1 MSRLNSLSQ
10 SAIKAMFSSETSE
23 ALILLITI
31 TDPADPQNPVRLAD
45 SYTNR
50 IASFTTD
57 TDVVY
62 GVTSNRGVAGNE
74 HDYIFLPMQVGLP
87 GEQEAGAAQC
97 TLTLSYVTK
106 EAIQLI
112 RERLTSPVEV
122 QIDLVLA
129 STPNHVETTFS
140 GFKIT
145 NVTYNADQIT
155 FDLNMV
161 SLNREPF
168 PSFTFTPANFPG
180 LF

>member
-10 SAIKAMFSSETSE
+10 SAVKAMFASETPE

-31 TDPADPQNPVRLAD
+31 TNPADLQNPIRLAD
-45 SYTNR
+45 GYTNR
-50 IASFTTD
+50 LAALTTD
-57 TDVVY
+57 TEVIY
-62 GVTSNRGVAGNE
+62 GVTSNSK
-74 HDYIFLPMQVGLP
+74 DYIFLPMQLSLP
-87 GEQEAGAAQC
+87 GEEEVGAAQC
-97 TLTLSYVTK
+97 SLTLNFVTQ
-106 EAIQLI
+106 EAITII
-112 RERLTSPVEV
+112 RQHLTSPVDV

-129 STPNHVETTFS
+129 STPDHIETSFS

>member
-10 SAIKAMFSSETSE
+10 SAVKAMFASETPE

-31 TDPADPQNPVRLAD
+31 TNPADPANPIRLAD
-45 SYTNR
+45 GYTNR
-50 IASFTTD
+50 IASLTTD
-57 TDVVY
+57 TDVTY
-62 GVTSNRGVAGNE
+62 GVTSNSK
-74 HDYIFLPMQVGLP
+74 DYLFMPMQISLP

-97 TLTLSYVTK
+97 SLVLNFVTR
-106 EAIQLI
+106 EAIDI
-112 RERLTSPVEV
+112 VRTHLTSPVSV

-129 STPNHVETTFS
+129 SSPDRVETSFS

-145 NVTYNADQIT
+145 NVTYNAEQIT

-161 SLNREPF
+161 SLSREPF
-168 PSFTFTPANFPG
+168 PCFTFTPANFPG

>member
-10 SAIKAMFSSETSE
+10 SAIRAMFASETPE

-31 TDPADPQNPVRLAD
+31 TNPADPANPIRLAD
-45 SYTNR
+45 GYTNR
-50 IASFTTD
+50 IASLTTD

-62 GVTSNRGVAGNE
+62 GVTSNSK
-74 HDYIFLPMQVGLP
+74 DYIFLPMQLALP
-87 GEQEAGAAQC
+87 GEQEAGAGQC
-97 TLTLSYVTK
+97 SLILNFVTR
-106 EAIQLI
+106 EAIEII
-112 RERLTSPVEV
+112 REHLTSPVSV
-122 QIDLVLA
+122 QIDLVLQ
-129 STPNHVETTFS
+129 SSPDRIETSFS

-161 SLNREPF
+161 SLSREPF
-168 PSFTFTPANFPG
+168 PCFTFTPANFPG

>member
-10 SAIKAMFSSETSE
+10 SAVRAMFASETPE

-31 TDPADPQNPVRLAD
+31 TNPADLANPIRLAD
-45 SYTNR
+45 GYTNR
-50 IASFTTD
+50 IASLTTD
-57 TDVVY
+57 SEIAY
-62 GVTSNRGVAGNE
+62 GVTSNSK
-74 HDYIFLPMQVGLP
+74 DYIFLPMQIALP

-97 TLTLSYVTK
+97 SLILNFVTR
-106 EAIQLI
+106 EAIDLI
-112 RERLTSPVEV
+112 RTHLTSPVSV

-129 STPNHVETTFS
+129 SSPDTIEATFS

-161 SLNREPF
+161 SLSREPF
-168 PSFTFTPANFPG
+168 PCFTFTPANFPG

>member
-10 SAIKAMFSSETSE
+10 SAIRAMFASETAE

-31 TDPADPQNPVRLAD
+31 TDPADPLNPVRLAD

-50 IASFTTD
+50 IAALTND
-57 TDVVY
+57 NDIVY
-62 GVTSNRGVAGNE
+62 GVTSNSK
-74 HDYIFLPMQVGLP
+74 DYIFLPMQVVLP

-97 TLTLSYVTK
+97 SLVLNFVTK

-112 RERLTSPVEV
+112 RERLTSPVSV
-122 QIDLVLA
+122 QIDLVLSGSPNTIEA
-129 STPNHVETTFS
+129 SFS

-145 NVTYNADQIT
+145 NVSYSADQIT

>member
-10 SAIKAMFSSETSE
+10 SAVRAMFASETPE

-31 TDPADPQNPVRLAD
+31 TNPSDPAHPIRLAD
-45 SYTNR
+45 GYTTR
-50 IASFTTD
+50 LASLTTD
-57 TDVVY
+57 AEVIY
-62 GVTSNRGVAGNE
+62 GVHSNGQ
-74 HDYIFLPMQVGLP
+74 DYVFLPMQLSLP

-97 TLTLSYVTK
+97 SLVLNFVTR
-106 EAIQLI
+106 EAIEII
-112 RERLTSPVEV
+112 RQHLTSPVSV
-122 QIDLVLA
+122 QIDLVLE
-129 STPNHVETTFS
+129 SSPDHIETSFS

-161 SLNREPF
+161 SLSREPF
-168 PSFTFTPANFPG
+168 PCFTFTPANFPG

>member
-10 SAIKAMFSSETSE
+10 SAVRAMFASETPE

-31 TDPADPQNPVRLAD
+31 TDPADPANPIRLAD
-45 SYTNR
+45 GYTNR
-50 IASFTTD
+50 IASLTTD

-62 GVTSNRGVAGNE
+62 GVTSNSK
-74 HDYIFLPMQVGLP
+74 DYLFMPMQISLP

-97 TLTLSYVTK
+97 SLVLDFVTP
-106 EAIQLI
+106 EVINLI
-112 RERLTSPVEV
+112 RTHLTSPVSV

-129 STPNHVETTFS
+129 SSPNTIETTFS

-161 SLNREPF
+161 SLSREPF
-168 PSFTFTPANFPG
+168 PCYTFTPANFPG

>member
-10 SAIKAMFSSETSE
+10 SAVRAMFASETPE

-31 TDPADPQNPVRLAD
+31 TNPADPANPIRLAD
-45 SYTNR
+45 GYTNR
-50 IASFTTD
+50 IASLTTD
-57 TDVVY
+57 TEVAY
-62 GVTSNRGVAGNE
+62 GVTSNSK
-74 HDYIFLPMQVGLP
+74 DYVFLPMQIALP

-97 TLTLSYVTK
+97 SLILNFVTR
-106 EAIQLI
+106 EAIDLI
-112 RERLTSPVEV
+112 RTHLTSPVSV

-129 STPNHVETTFS
+129 SSPNTVEATFS

-161 SLNREPF
+161 SLSREPF
-168 PSFTFTPANFPG
+168 PCFTFTPANFPG

>member
-10 SAIKAMFSSETSE
+10 SAIKAMFASETSE

-31 TDPADPQNPVRLAD
+31 TDPSDLANPIRLAD

-50 IASFTTD
+50 IASLTTD
-57 TDVVY
+57 TEVVY
-62 GVTSNRGVAGNE
+62 GVTSNG
-74 HDYIFLPMQVGLP
+74 HDYIFLPFQVNLP

-97 TLTLSYVTK
+97 SLILNYVTR

-112 RERLTSPVEV
+112 REKLTNPVSV

-129 STPNHVETTFS
+129 SSPNTIETSFS

-145 NVTYNADQIT
+145 NVSYNAEQIT
-155 FDLNMV
+155 LDLNMV
-161 SLNREPF
+161 SLSREPF

>member
-1 MSRLNSLSQ
+1 
-10 SAIKAMFSSETSE
+10 MFASETPE

-31 TDPADPQNPVRLAD
+31 TDPADPANPIRLAD
-45 SYTNR
+45 GYTNR
-50 IASFTTD
+50 IASLTTD

-62 GVTSNRGVAGNE
+62 GVTSNSK
-74 HDYIFLPMQVGLP
+74 DYLFMPMQISLP

-97 TLTLSYVTK
+97 SLVLDFVTP
-106 EAIQLI
+106 EVINLI
-112 RERLTSPVEV
+112 RTHLTSPVSV

-129 STPNHVETTFS
+129 SSPNTIETTFS

-161 SLNREPF
+161 SLSREPF
-168 PSFTFTPANFPG
+168 PCYTFTPANFPG

>member
-10 SAIKAMFSSETSE
+10 SAIRAMFASETPE

-31 TDPADPQNPVRLAD
+31 TDPTDSANPIRLAD

-50 IASFTTD
+50 INSLTTD
-57 TDVVY
+57 TEIVY
-62 GVTSNRGVAGNE
+62 GVTSNISGTSK
-74 HDYIFLPMQVGLP
+74 DYIFLPLQLNLP
-87 GEQEAGAAQC
+87 GEQETGAGQC
-97 TLTLSYVTK
+97 SLTLNYVTK

-112 RERLTSPVEV
+112 REKLTSPVNV

-129 STPNHVETTFS
+129 STPNVVEASFA

-145 NVTYNADQIT
+145 NVTYNAEQIT
-155 FDLNMV
+155 LDLNMV
-161 SLNREPF
+161 SLSREPF

>member
-10 SAIKAMFSSETSE
+10 SAVRAMFASETPE

-31 TDPADPQNPVRLAD
+31 TNPADPANPIRLAD
-45 SYTNR
+45 GYTNR
-50 IASFTTD
+50 IASLTTD

-62 GVTSNRGVAGNE
+62 GVTSNSK
-74 HDYIFLPMQVGLP
+74 DYLFMPMQISLP

-97 TLTLSYVTK
+97 SLVLDFVTP
-106 EAIQLI
+106 EVINLI
-112 RERLTSPVEV
+112 RTHLTSPVSV

-129 STPNHVETTFS
+129 SSPNTIETTFS

-161 SLNREPF
+161 SLSREPF
-168 PSFTFTPANFPG
+168 PCYTFTPANFPG

>member
-10 SAIKAMFSSETSE
+10 SAIRAMFASETSE

-31 TDPADPQNPVRLAD
+31 TDPTDSQNPIRLAD
-45 SYTNR
+45 AYTNR
-50 IASFTTD
+50 INSLTTD
-57 TDVVY
+57 EEVIY
-62 GVTSNRGVAGNE
+62 GVTSNG
-74 HDYIFLPMQVGLP
+74 HDYIFLPLQLTLP
-87 GEQEAGAAQC
+87 GEQEAGAGQC
-97 TLTLSYVTK
+97 SLSLNFVTK

-112 RERLTSPVEV
+112 REKLTSPVDV
-122 QIDLVLA
+122 QIDLVLSGSPNTVEA
-129 STPNHVETTFS
+129 SFS

-161 SLNREPF
+161 SLSREPF
-168 PSFTFTPANFPG
+168 PCFTFTPANFPG

>member
-10 SAIKAMFSSETSE
+10 SAIKAMFSSETPE

-31 TDPADPQNPVRLAD
+31 TNPADLANPVRLAD
-45 SYTNR
+45 GYTNR
-50 IASFTTD
+50 ISSLTTD

-62 GVTSNRGVAGNE
+62 GVTSTISGTSK
-74 HDYIFLPMQVGLP
+74 DYIFLPMQLALP
-87 GEQEAGAAQC
+87 GEEEAGASQC
-97 TLTLSYVTK
+97 SLVLNFVTK
-106 EAIQLI
+106 EAIDLI
-112 RERLTSPVEV
+112 RTHLTSPVSV

-129 STPNHVETTFS
+129 SSPNTLETSFS

-155 FDLNMV
+155 FQLNMV

-168 PSFTFTPANFPG
+168 PCFTFTPANFPG

>member
-10 SAIKAMFSSETSE
+10 SAIRAMFASETPE

-31 TDPADPQNPVRLAD
+31 TNPADSANPVRLAD
-45 SYTNR
+45 GYTNR
-50 IASFTTD
+50 IASLTTD

-62 GVTSNRGVAGNE
+62 GVTSNG
-74 HDYIFLPMQVGLP
+74 HDYLFMPMQLSLP
-87 GEQEAGAAQC
+87 GEQETGAGQC
-97 TLTLSYVTK
+97 SLVLNFVTR
-106 EAIQLI
+106 EAIEII
-112 RERLTSPVEV
+112 RQHLTSPVSV

-129 STPNHVETTFS
+129 STPDHVETSFS

-161 SLNREPF
+161 SLSREPF
-168 PSFTFTPANFPG
+168 PAYTFTPANFPG

>member
-10 SAIKAMFSSETSE
+10 SAVRAMFASETPE

-31 TDPADPQNPVRLAD
+31 TDPADPANPIRLAD
-45 SYTNR
+45 GYTNR
-50 IASFTTD
+50 IASLTTD

-62 GVTSNRGVAGNE
+62 GVTSNSK
-74 HDYIFLPMQVGLP
+74 DYLFMPMQISLP

-97 TLTLSYVTK
+97 SLVLDFVTP
-106 EAIQLI
+106 EVINLI
-112 RERLTSPVEV
+112 RTHLTSPVSV

-129 STPNHVETTFS
+129 SSPNTIQTTFS

-161 SLNREPF
+161 SLSREPF
-168 PSFTFTPANFPG
+168 PCYTFTPANFPG

>member
-10 SAIKAMFSSETSE
+10 SAVKAMFASETSE

-31 TDPADPQNPVRLAD
+31 TNPGDPANPIRLAD
-45 SYTNR
+45 GYTNR
-50 IASFTTD
+50 IASLTTD
-57 TDVVY
+57 TDVTY
-62 GVTSNRGVAGNE
+62 GVTSNSK
-74 HDYIFLPMQVGLP
+74 DYLFLPMQIVLP

-97 TLTLSYVTK
+97 SLILNFVTR
-106 EAIQLI
+106 EAIDII
-112 RERLTSPVEV
+112 RTHLTSPVSV

-129 STPNHVETTFS
+129 SSPDRVETSFS

-161 SLNREPF
+161 SLSREPF
-168 PSFTFTPANFPG
+168 PCFTFTPANFPG

>member
-1 MSRLNSLSQ
+1 MSRINSLSQ
-10 SAIKAMFSSETSE
+10 SAIRAMFASETSE

-31 TDPADPQNPVRLAD
+31 TDPTDLANPIRLAD

-50 IASFTTD
+50 IASLTTD
-57 TDVVY
+57 SEVIY
-62 GVTSNRGVAGNE
+62 GVTSNNK
-74 HDYIFLPMQVGLP
+74 DYIFLPLELNLP
-87 GEQEAGAAQC
+87 GEQEAGAGQC
-97 TLTLSYVTK
+97 SLTLNYVTS

-112 RERLTSPVEV
+112 REKLTSPVSV

-129 STPNHVETTFS
+129 STPNQIECSFS

-145 NVTYNADQIT
+145 NVSYSAEQIT
-155 FDLNMV
+155 LDLNMV
-161 SLNREPF
+161 SLSREPF

>member
-10 SAIKAMFSSETSE
+10 SAIRAMFASETPE

-31 TDPADPQNPVRLAD
+31 TNPADPTAPVRLAD
-45 SYTNR
+45 GYTNR
-50 IASFTTD
+50 IDSLTTD
-57 TDVVY
+57 NEVIY
-62 GVTSNRGVAGNE
+62 GVTSNSKN
-74 HDYIFLPMQVGLP
+74 YIFLPMELSLP
-87 GEQEAGAAQC
+87 GEQETGAGQC
-97 TLTLSYVTK
+97 SLILKFVTR
-106 EAIQLI
+106 EAIELI
-112 RERLTSPVEV
+112 RTHLTSPVDV

-129 STPNHVETTFS
+129 SSPNTVETSFS

-161 SLNREPF
+161 SLSREPF

>member
-10 SAIKAMFSSETSE
+10 SAVKAMFASETPE

-31 TDPADPQNPVRLAD
+31 TNPADLANPIRLAD
-45 SYTNR
+45 GYTNR
-50 IASFTTD
+50 IASLTTD
-57 TDVVY
+57 TDVTY
-62 GVTSNRGVAGNE
+62 GVTSNSV
-74 HDYIFLPMQVGLP
+74 DYLFMPMQISLP

-97 TLTLSYVTK
+97 SLVLNFVTR
-106 EAIQLI
+106 EAIDI
-112 RERLTSPVEV
+112 VRTYLTSPVSV

-129 STPNHVETTFS
+129 SSPDRVETSFS

-145 NVTYNADQIT
+145 NVTYNAEQIT

-161 SLNREPF
+161 SLSREPF
-168 PSFTFTPANFPG
+168 PCFTFTPANFPG

>member
-1 MSRLNSLSQ
+1 
-10 SAIKAMFSSETSE
+10 MFASETPE

-31 TDPADPQNPVRLAD
+31 TNPADPTAPVRLAD
-45 SYTNR
+45 GYTNR
-50 IASFTTD
+50 IDSLTTD
-57 TDVVY
+57 NEVIY
-62 GVTSNRGVAGNE
+62 GVTSNSKN
-74 HDYIFLPMQVGLP
+74 YIFLPMELSLP
-87 GEQEAGAAQC
+87 GEQETGAGQC
-97 TLTLSYVTK
+97 SLILKFVTR
-106 EAIQLI
+106 EAIELI
-112 RERLTSPVEV
+112 RTHLTSPVDV

-129 STPNHVETTFS
+129 SSPNTVETSFS

-161 SLNREPF
+161 SLSREPF

>member
-50 IASFTTD
+50 IASLTTD

-62 GVTSNRGVAGNE
+62 GVTSNG
-74 HDYIFLPMQVGLP
+74 HDYIFLPMQIGLP

-106 EAIQLI
+106 EAIQLV
-112 RERLTSPVEV
+112 RQRLTSPVEV

-129 STPNHVETTFS
+129 STPNRVETTFS

>member
-1 MSRLNSLSQ
+1 
-10 SAIKAMFSSETSE
+10 MFASETAES
-23 ALILLITI
+23 LILLITI

-50 IASFTTD
+50 IAALTND
-57 TDVVY
+57 TDIVY
-62 GVTSNRGVAGNE
+62 GVTSNG

-97 TLTLSYVTK
+97 SLTLSYVTK

-112 RERLTSPVEV
+112 RERLTSPVSV

-129 STPNHVETTFS
+129 STPNHIETTFS

>member
-10 SAIKAMFSSETSE
+10 SAIRAMFASETPE

-31 TDPADPQNPVRLAD
+31 TNPADPTTPVRLAD
-45 SYTNR
+45 GYTNR
-50 IASFTTD
+50 IDSLTTD
-57 TDVVY
+57 NEVIY
-62 GVTSNRGVAGNE
+62 GVTSNGNN
-74 HDYIFLPMQVGLP
+74 YIFLPMELSLP
-87 GEQEAGAAQC
+87 GEEEAGAGQC
-97 TLTLSYVTK
+97 SLTLNFVTK
-106 EAIQLI
+106 EAIELI
-112 RERLTSPVEV
+112 RTHLTSPVDV

-129 STPNHVETTFS
+129 SSPNTVETSFS

-161 SLNREPF
+161 SLSREPF

>member
-10 SAIKAMFSSETSE
+10 SAVRAMFASETPE

-31 TDPADPQNPVRLAD
+31 TNPADAANPIRLAD
-45 SYTNR
+45 GYTNR
-50 IASFTTD
+50 IASLTTD
-57 TDVVY
+57 TDVTY
-62 GVTSNRGVAGNE
+62 GVTSNSK
-74 HDYIFLPMQVGLP
+74 DYLFLPMQISLP

-97 TLTLSYVTK
+97 SLVLNFVTR
-106 EAIQLI
+106 EAIELI
-112 RERLTSPVEV
+112 RTHLTSPVSV

-129 STPNHVETTFS
+129 SSPDRIETSFS

-145 NVTYNADQIT
+145 NVTYNAEQIT

-161 SLNREPF
+161 SLSREPF
-168 PSFTFTPANFPG
+168 PCFTFTPANFPG

>member
-10 SAIKAMFSSETSE
+10 SAIRAMFASETPE

-31 TDPADPQNPVRLAD
+31 TNPADPTTPVRLAD
-45 SYTNR
+45 GYTNR
-50 IASFTTD
+50 IDSLTTD
-57 TDVVY
+57 NEVIY
-62 GVTSNRGVAGNE
+62 GVTSNGNN
-74 HDYIFLPMQVGLP
+74 YIFLPMELSLP
-87 GEQEAGAAQC
+87 GEQETGAGQC
-97 TLTLSYVTK
+97 SLILKFVTR
-106 EAIQLI
+106 EAIELI
-112 RERLTSPVEV
+112 RTHLTSPVDV

-129 STPNHVETTFS
+129 SSPNTVETSFS

-161 SLNREPF
+161 SLSREPF

>member
-10 SAIKAMFSSETSE
+10 SAVRAMFASETPE

-31 TDPADPQNPVRLAD
+31 TNPADPENPVRLAD
-45 SYTNR
+45 GYTNR
-50 IASFTTD
+50 ITSLTTD

-62 GVTSNRGVAGNE
+62 GVTSNSK
-74 HDYIFLPMQVGLP
+74 DYLFMPMQISLP
-87 GEQEAGAAQC
+87 GEVEAGAAQC
-97 TLTLSYVTK
+97 SLVLNFVTR
-106 EAIQLI
+106 EAIDII
-112 RERLTSPVEV
+112 RTHLTSPVNV

-129 STPNHVETTFS
+129 SSPDRIETSFS

-145 NVTYNADQIT
+145 NVTYSADQIT

-161 SLNREPF
+161 SLSREPF
-168 PSFTFTPANFPG
+168 PCFTFTPANFPG